1 MKIKNLSSQNLNLS
15 LTKGSGE
22 KTIISLKPNQVLYAD
37 NNSDINKQLL
47 IYEKKKLVYVN
58 REMDKPSYVDY
69 YKPFF
74 ESATSSTQNSGSYV
88 DLDDDDEDD
97 DVDVLIDG
105 IDSIGSN
112 FTDEDDE
119 FDGEMAPVKKG
130 RGRPKGTSKKEP
142 KTQSEKKGRGRPKGT
157 TKSKIESSEESES
170 IQNSEQKRGRG
181 RPKGTVKTNNQI
193 NGVEEHSEQQK
204 KRGRPKGTIKLK
216 VIQQNSDTLK
226 KRGRGRPKGSL
237 NIKNTQDTTEIVLKR
252 KRGRPRKFQFDN

>member
-74 ESATSSTQNSGSYV
+74 ESGTSSIQNSGSYV

-97 DVDVLIDG
+97 DMDVLVDG
-105 IDSIGSN
+105 MDSIGSN
-112 FTDEDDE
+112 FTDEDDD

-130 RGRPKGTSKKEP
+130 RGRPKGASKKEP
-142 KTQSEKKGRGRPKGT
+142 KIQSEKKGRGRPKGT
-157 TKSKIESSEESES
+157 TKIKSES
-170 IQNSEQKRGRG
+170 NELTQSSEQKRGRG
-181 RPKGTVKTNNQI
+181 RPKGTVKTNNQA
-193 NGVEEHSEQQK
+193 NGTEEHSEQQK
-204 KRGRPKGTIKLK
+204 KRGRPKGTLKLK
-216 VIQQNSDTLK
+216 VLQQNSEPLK

-237 NIKNTQDTTEIVLKR
+237 NINKNTQDTTQNVLKR